1 MDGYSSDVQR
11 ILDLGESV
19 YPVLFLF
26 LLMFFTDTLKEEW
39 TDWVLRKKKFH
50 AESSHHDQLEKYWST
65 NLDPLHLALYTI
77 SYACF
82 M

>member
-39 TDWVLRKKKFH
+39 TDWVLRKKKF
-50 AESSHHDQLEKYWST
+50 SR
-65 NLDPLHLALYTI
+65 
-77 SYACF
+77 
-82 M
+82 